1 MGRKKRIDT
10 TAKNRARGAA
20 QCQCTSHFTIKRRVA
35 KQVNREVIS
44 GGALPGGGARA
55 I

>member
-20 QCQCTSHFTIKRRVA
+20 QCQCTSHFTIKRRAA
-35 KQVNREVIS
+35 KQVNREDNS
-44 GGALPGGGARA
+44 SGALPGATARA